1 MKRIR
6 GCFLAGEKHLKWIL
20 KEREDLAGSGQWC
33 EEASWFHILGMIDE
47 GANNGIHRG
56 QADV

>member
-1 MKRIR
+1 M
-6 GCFLAGEKHLKWIL
+6 AGEKHLKWTL
-20 KEREDLAGSGQWC
+20 KEREDLAGSGRQC

-47 GANNGIHRG
+47 GANIGIHRG